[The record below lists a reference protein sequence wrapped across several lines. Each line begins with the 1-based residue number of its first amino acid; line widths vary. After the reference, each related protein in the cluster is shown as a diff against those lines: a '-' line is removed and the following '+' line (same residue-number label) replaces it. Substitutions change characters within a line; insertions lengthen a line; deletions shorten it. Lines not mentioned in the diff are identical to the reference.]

1 MKLSEKRA
9 LEKALQ
15 DHYRPAPGLSEEASP
30 ALVRAVAAELERPAR
45 PRAFAI
51 VAGQARRI
59 GAAAWALHAALLVFV
74 AALALTGVHVAT
86 AAGAIGAAF
95 ALASLTEVT
104 RSRACGMAE
113 LEASCAVN
121 AQAVAC
127 ARAVVLGCAD
137 ALALVA
143 LALLAAEG
151 PALWMTLAQACAPY
165 LAAAG
170 AGLLA
175 ARKVASADAT
185 AAAVVA
191 AAGVCAAC
199 VALRLLFPTAFA
211 PATGLAWW
219 LAAVLAFAF
228 AAAEVRAWLR
238 AAGSAFADTD
248 ASARAVTA
256 L

>member
-9 LEKALQ
+9 LERALQ
-15 DHYRPAPGLSEEASP
+15 DHCRPAPGAGEEAPP
-30 ALVRAVAAELERPAR
+30 ALVRAVAAELARPAR
-45 PRAFAI
+45 PRVLVI

-59 GAAAWALHAALLVFV
+59 SPAAWVLHAALVLLVALLVLAGIRV
-74 AALALTGVHVAT
+74 AA

-95 ALASLTEVT
+95 ALASLAEVT

-113 LEASCAVN
+113 LEAACAVN

-127 ARAVVLGCAD
+127 ARVVVLGCAD

-143 LALLAAEG
+143 LVLLATEG
-151 PALWMTLAQACAPY
+151 PTLWMTLAQACAPY
-165 LAAAG
+165 LTAAG

-185 AAAVVA
+185 AAAVA
-191 AAGVCAAC
+191 TAAGVCAAC
-199 VALRLLFPTAFA
+199 VALRLLC
-211 PATGLAWW
+211 PAVFVPAAGLAWW
-219 LAAVLAFAF
+219 LSAALAFAF
-228 AAAEVRAWLR
+228 ATVEVRAWLR
-238 AAGSAFADTD
+238 AAGSAFADADTSVRV
-248 ASARAVTA
+248 ATA